1 MNLPRNLPMKNLPR
15 NLPMKRTVNLSHP
28 LGRKEKGMNLTRVK
42 GQKKAKIGRD
52 NPDDDGNGGSSGGSY
67 AGGGSSA
74 GGGDIVGESSS
85 TGGENHKTSGDGS
98 GTSSS

>member
-1 MNLPRNLPMKNLPR
+1 
-15 NLPMKRTVNLSHP
+15 
-28 LGRKEKGMNLTRVK
+28 MNLTRVK

-98 GTSSS
+98 GTSSSWDICIILEGIAETISNLPFIS